1 MMILVSCISD
11 VPISVFSN
19 SSIINSIFLGP
30 EEFLNQNLGEK
41 SFKEAAILL
50 KQQWFSEVIV
60 DWKKFKIHYV
70 KSSILFALR

>member
-1 MMILVSCISD
+1 MSL
-11 VPISVFSN
+11 FSYYFLLA
-19 SSIINSIFLGP
+19 SIFNSILKLGP

-70 KSSILFALR
+70 KSTILFALR